1 VILIKLKFMK
11 KNYLVFSVVIVVLAV
26 VAFFILLQEDVEE
39 VDLQE
44 LREPEESEVSLVED
58 YSEEILG
65 EWRSKD
71 DKKSVVVF
79 SEDGTFKSVY
89 DEEELSSG
97 SWRIEEERG
106 EFDVSF
112 YLYQEVDEEVY
123 EYEITNIDEESL
135 SLIYLDRGNIL
146 EYERF

>member
-1 VILIKLKFMK
+1 MK

-65 EWRSKD
+65 EWRNKD

-79 SEDGTFKSVY
+79 NEDGTFKSVY

>member
-1 VILIKLKFMK
+1 MK

-39 VDLQE
+39 VDLQD

-79 SEDGTFKSVY
+79 NEDESFKSVY

-123 EYEITNIDEESL
+123 EYEITNIDEENL
-135 SLIYLDRGNIL
+135 SLIYLNRGNIL

>member
-1 VILIKLKFMK
+1 MK

-65 EWRSKD
+65 EWRNKD
-71 DKKSVVVF
+71 DEKSVVVF

>member
-1 VILIKLKFMK
+1 MK

-26 VAFFILLQEDVEE
+26 VAFFILLQENVEE

-123 EYEITNIDEESL
+123 EYEITNIDEENL

>member
-1 VILIKLKFMK
+1 MK

-26 VAFFILLQEDVEE
+26 VAFFILLQEDVED
-39 VDLQE
+39 VDFQE
-44 LREPEESEVSLVED
+44 LRELQESEVSLVED
-58 YSEEILG
+58 YSKEILG

-79 SEDGTFKSVY
+79 NEDGTFKSVY

-123 EYEITNIDEESL
+123 EYEIANIDEENI
-135 SLIYLDRGNIL
+135 SLIYLSRGNIL

>member
-1 VILIKLKFMK
+1 MK

>member
-1 VILIKLKFMK
+1 MK

-44 LREPEESEVSLVED
+44 LREPEESEVYLVED

-79 SEDGTFKSVY
+79 NEDGAFKSVY

-123 EYEITNIDEESL
+123 EYEIASIDEENL

>member
-1 VILIKLKFMK
+1 
-11 KNYLVFSVVIVVLAV
+11 
-26 VAFFILLQEDVEE
+26 
-39 VDLQE
+39 
-44 LREPEESEVSLVED
+44 
-58 YSEEILG
+58 LG

-79 SEDGTFKSVY
+79 NEDGAFKSVY

-123 EYEITNIDEESL
+123 EYEIASIDEENL